1 MTLTQNI
8 YSAINLAILLLKS
21 IYIFPGFSLFTAIF
35 FLLLITV
42 AMWLLRAVGTLF
54 HFGGGGDGE

>member
-8 YSAINLAILLLKS
+8 YGALNLVMLLLKS

-35 FLLLITV
+35 FLLLVTI
-42 AMWLLRAVGTLF
+42 AMWLLRAVGSLF
-54 HFGGGGDGE
+54 HLSGGGDGD